1 MQTKERERVP
11 HLEEGN
17 QEFLDAHVLEAAL
30 ASALERCTARHSDDD
45 CTSMYLVSRTD
56 QLAINGRI
64 VRGWGLLD
72 ERLAI
77 VGALLEE
84 LALAARGT
92 ADRVNGRR
100 NEARHRVY
108 FEVSR
113 GWRMRRRGSETRRAS
128 GSKMERRPNVFRP
141 SEPDLGRAIA
151 GFRRLDRS
159 SRSPLLSRGP
169 RQPARHMIYLSAL
182 IYSTVLYWQMT
193 FRMTQQVAGAA
204 RRCDGRR

>member
-1 MQTKERERVP
+1 VAKLTDRDVANQGRVDLHLGDGLLMNPAHPVSVVCMQTKERERVP

-100 NEARHRVY
+100 NEARHRV
-108 FEVSR
+108 
-113 GWRMRRRGSETRRAS
+113 
-128 GSKMERRPNVFRP
+128 
-141 SEPDLGRAIA
+141 
-151 GFRRLDRS
+151 
-159 SRSPLLSRGP
+159 
-169 RQPARHMIYLSAL
+169 
-182 IYSTVLYWQMT
+182 
-193 FRMTQQVAGAA
+193 
-204 RRCDGRR
+204 